1 MLVPQHY
8 RPPPGLS
15 TASVLQERVGLARL
29 VPGRPVTLRNHG
41 SRPVVEAEP
50 NHTGFHGFLEQV
62 QMSQEEE
69 ESLNNCPPF
78 SGRRRPMDRSLAR
91 RVNHHRRVQKIGP
104 ICDVHA
110 RPFRNGST

>member
-8 RPPPGLS
+8 RPPPGLGS
-15 TASVLQERVGLARL
+15 ASVLQERVGLARF
-29 VPGRPVTLRNHG
+29 VPGRPVPLRDRG

-50 NHTGFHGFLEQV
+50 NHSGFHCFLEQV

-69 ESLNNCPPF
+69 ESLNDCPPF
-78 SGRRRPMDRSLAR
+78 SRRRRPMNSSLAR

-104 ICDVHA
+104 IRDVHA
-110 RPFRNGST
+110 SPFSDNST